1 MSDENEII
9 REQVLEKNRQI
20 ERLQIN
26 DIDTYAAAGGR
37 ACR

>member
-1 MSDENEII
+1 MSDEIEIL
-9 REQVLEKNRQI
+9 REQLREKNRQI